1 MCCNNSC
8 YPHSHC
14 SLLLLLM
21 LFLLLLLLLSLNCL
35 FSCTRSLAFWQFSV
49 AVLVSFRCCL
59 HATCRSLFTFY
70 RTHTHSLSLT
80 HSHAHAQLLPRSL
93 SVTLACR
100 TLTISAAGATGSAC
114 CPRRCECANIFTRC
128 KKHKIEGSHSLP
140 SPCTVVSLAQTHT
153 KAQRVPTNLLSLSLV
168 RSPVE
173 YLTHTCCW
181 PRLPL
186 KRGDNDVTLFSAAAA
201 AADAA
206 PDTARALR
214 SSYKRV
220 LSPQSAILRS
230 DCLFA

>member
-1 MCCNNSC
+1 MPFLLHPQLGILTIFGCCFGFVSLLFARDLSQFV
-8 YPHSHC
+8 YFLSHSH
-14 SLLLLLM
+14 SLTL
-21 LFLLLLLLLSLNCL
+21 
-35 FSCTRSLAFWQFSV
+35 
-49 AVLVSFRCCL
+49 
-59 HATCRSLFTFY
+59 
-70 RTHTHSLSLT
+70 THSLT
-80 HSHAHAQLLPRSL
+80 HSHAPAQLLPRSL

-100 TLTISAAGATGSAC
+100 TRTESAAGATGSAC

-168 RSPVE
+168 CSPVE